1 MNHTQYDWLTSTFQE
16 QGGILRLMPNFV
28 PRRFGTPGR
37 RLRLH
42 PDDYHAMGM
51 HRGAIK
57 ERWFTSVVQA
67 QNGPDTA
74 PCEGMSSV
82 ICGGDIA
89 KQVLFRDAAEALGEE
104 LIGGD
109 VMAKHGAWPMFAK
122 FFDFN
127 EPLFFH
133 LHLKPEH
140 AALVG
145 RNSKPEAYYFPTQYN
160 PHTGT
165 LDATYFGLRHGVTKE
180 DIKARIRAFRTGDNR
195 ITDLST
201 AYRVTLGTGWYT
213 APGVLHAP
221 ASLLTYE
228 PQWNSDV
235 NAVFENFTG
244 GQVYGYSQLVENCPE
259 DKWDD
264 LDFIVD
270 LIDWEVNRA
279 PDYRERYFR
288 PPVQASADPTH
299 EEKWIVYGTEGHFS
313 AKELTVQPGCS
324 VTIRDP
330 GAFGCVVVQGH
341 GVMNQLPVEAP
352 VMLRFGQP
360 SGDECF
366 VSAATAFSGVT
377 YVNQSKTEPLVILKH
392 FAMDYAPVC

>member
-1 MNHTQYDWLTSTFQE
+1 MNHARYDQLTGSFRE

-42 PDDYHAMGM
+42 PDDYFAMGM

-67 QNGPDTA
+67 QNGPETE
-74 PCEGMSSV
+74 PCEGMSRV
-82 ICGGDIA
+82 ICGGDPE
-89 KQVLFRDAAEALGEE
+89 KQVLFRDAADMLGAE
-104 LIGGD
+104 LIGAD
-109 VMAKHGAWPMFAK
+109 VMKKHGSWPMFAK

-145 RNSKPEAYYFPTQYN
+145 RNSKPEAYYFPAQYN

-165 LDATYFGLRHGVTKE
+165 LDATYFGLRQGVTKE

-201 AYRVTLGTGWYT
+201 AFRVTLGTGWYT

-244 GQVYGYSQLVENCPE
+244 GQVYGYNQLVENCPE

-270 LIDWEVNRA
+270 LIDWEINCA
-279 PDYRERYFR
+279 PDYQARYFR
-288 PPVQASADPTH
+288 PPVLISADPAH
-299 EEKWIVYGTEGHFS
+299 EEKWIVYGTEGYFS
-313 AKELTVQPGCS
+313 AKELTVQPGRS
-324 VTIRDP
+324 VTIREP

-341 GVMNQLPVEAP
+341 GAMNQLPVEAP

-360 SGDECF
+360 SSDECF
-366 VSAATAFSGVT
+366 VSAETAFSGVT
-377 YVNQSKTEPLVILKH
+377 YVNHSQTEPLVILKH
-392 FAMDYAPVC
+392 FAMDYAPAR